1 VESGFERAERFFIAR
16 ARERGMS
23 TLGVVV
29 PAFRPDRRRLEA
41 YLRAVAEE
49 LQPDVL
55 RVEIDDP
62 RPAVLEDIAGF
73 GIPIVETNAVPYRRG
88 KGAAITAG
96 FEALETDRLAFA
108 DADGSTAATELRRI
122 VGALDDADVAAGSR
136 RHPDATVTSH
146 QTLARRYLGDGFAW
160 LARRLLDADLYDYQ
174 CGAKAITAEAWET
187 VRSHLYEPGF
197 AWDVELLAMAAALG
211 LDVEEVPIE
220 WEDKPG
226 STVDPLSTAVDLGA
240 ALLTARHRSKRIQ
253 DSRFH
258 DAIAAT
264 RDETALV
271 DRPNEGRGGHGQ

>member
-1 VESGFERAERFFIAR
+1 
-16 ARERGMS
+16 MS

-49 LQPDVL
+49 LQPDAL

-62 RPAVLEDIAGF
+62 NPAVLDDINAF
-73 GIPIVETNAVPYRRG
+73 DIPTLEINAVPYRRG
-88 KGAAITAG
+88 KGAAVTAG
-96 FEALETDRLAFA
+96 FEALDTDRLAFA
-108 DADGSTAATELRRI
+108 DADGSTAASELRR
-122 VGALDDADVAAGSR
+122 VVDALDDADMAAGSR
-136 RHPDATVTSH
+136 RHPDARVTSH

-160 LARRLLDADLYDYQ
+160 LARRLLDADLHDFQ
-174 CGAKAITAEAWET
+174 CGAKAVSAEAWEA
-187 VRSHLYEPGF
+187 VRVHLYEPGF

-226 STVDPLSTAVDLGA
+226 STVDPLSTAVDLGT

-253 DSRFH
+253 DSRLH

-264 RDETALV
+264 REETALV
-271 DRPNEGRGGHGQ
+271 DQPTDAQGGHGQ